1 MLTRLSGVLERV
13 GDGTGTMVPA
23 ASPFAIELLLPQYL
37 VEKLAPKVGQA
48 VTLTTLLYLEGQ
60 GQGTSFVPR
69 LVGFETPTDR
79 AFFELLTTVKG
90 IGNRKALRAMALP
103 PASIARLIASKDAKS
118 LTKLPEIGKRLAETM
133 IAELTGKV
141 DGYLAGGEVAGLDAA
156 AAGRPFV
163 APTFGPAG
171 AEAVEVLV
179 ALGDTRVEAERKV
192 ETAIRRSGS
201 KVPETADEVL
211 NVVYGG

>member
-1 MLTRLSGVLERV
+1 MLTRLTGVLESV
-13 GDGTGTMVPA
+13 GKGVGTVLPA
-23 ASPFAIELLLPQYL
+23 ASPFALEVLLPQYL
-37 VEKLAPKVGQA
+37 VEKLGPRIGHPI
-48 VTLTTLLYLEGQ
+48 TLTTLFYLEGQ

-79 AFFELLTTVKG
+79 DFFELLTTVKG

-103 PASIARLIASKDAKS
+103 PASIAQLVASKDAKS

-141 DGYLAGGEVAGLDAA
+141 DAFLSETETAALDGAVS
-156 AAGRPFV
+156 GRAIGTP
-163 APTFGPAG
+163 AFGPAG
-171 AEAVEVLV
+171 MEAVDVLV
-179 ALGDTRVEAERKV
+179 ALGDTRIEAERKV

-201 KVPETADEVL
+201 QIPTTAAEVL
-211 NVVYGG
+211 SIVYGG